1 MSNESIGKI
10 SLDMEV
16 QGDLDKQIKEA
27 AESIGKQ
34 IANAVNKS
42 GLDGQLSRLV
52 NDMTKLLN

>member
-27 AESIGKQ
+27 AENIGRQ

-42 GLDGQLSRLV
+42 GLYGQLSRLV
-52 NDMTKLLN
+52 NNVTKILK